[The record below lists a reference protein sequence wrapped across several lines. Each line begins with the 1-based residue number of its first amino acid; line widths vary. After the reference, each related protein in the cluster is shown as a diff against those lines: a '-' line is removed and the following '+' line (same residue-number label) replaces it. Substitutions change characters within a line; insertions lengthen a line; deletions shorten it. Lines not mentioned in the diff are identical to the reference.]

1 MIFKVYYQDSKN
13 EIPVREK
20 TKSMYMEAD
29 NERAVRKLLKG
40 QQINIEFVQL
50 LEGSYLDYEKQSE
63 HFKLQEN
70 VPL

>member
-20 TKSMYMEAD
+20 TKSMYIEAD
-29 NERAVRKLLKG
+29 NERAIRKLLKE

>member
-1 MIFKVYYQDSKN
+1 MIFKVYYQDNKN
-13 EIPVREK
+13 EMLVREK

-29 NERAVRKLLKG
+29 NERAVRDLLKN
-40 QQINIEFVQL
+40 QLINIEFVQL